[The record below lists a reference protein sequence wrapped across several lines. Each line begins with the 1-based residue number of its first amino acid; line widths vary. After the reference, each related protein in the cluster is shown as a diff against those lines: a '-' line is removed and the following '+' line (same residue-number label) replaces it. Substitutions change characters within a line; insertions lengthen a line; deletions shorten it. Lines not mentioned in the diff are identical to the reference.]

1 MKPTNAPAMAS
12 TFESPQVS
20 SKLARFMD
28 FSNNSLVSYIK
39 KSGSLD
45 VPTRDTKPA
54 IVHGPQFMASNPTMF
69 PLSVLHRRDWLLQVG
84 VSLVVSPVWAQSGRA
99 ATLPAAQSLPDELER
114 ALKNKQPLIVMV
126 SLDGCV
132 FCRQARQSH
141 LSPMARSGTTIVQVD
156 MRNHQPVLD
165 FAGKL
170 TTHDELTRRW
180 KVSITPT
187 LLFFGPGGKEVAE
200 RMEGA
205 YLPDFYGPYLEERIA
220 QGRKAL

>member
-1 MKPTNAPAMAS
+1 
-12 TFESPQVS
+12 
-20 SKLARFMD
+20 
-28 FSNNSLVSYIK
+28 
-39 KSGSLD
+39 
-45 VPTRDTKPA
+45 
-54 IVHGPQFMASNPTMF
+54 MASNPSMIF
-69 PLSVLHRRDWLLQVG
+69 LSDLRRRDWLLRVG
-84 VSLVVSPVWAQSGRA
+84 VSLVATPVWAQLGRE
-99 ATLPAAQSLPDELER
+99 ATLPAAQSLPDELAR
-114 ALKNKQPLIVMV
+114 ALQNKQPLIVMV

-141 LSPMARSGTTIVQVD
+141 LSPMARAGTAIVQVD
-156 MRNHQPVLD
+156 MRNNQPLLD
-165 FAGKL
+165 FSGQL

-205 YLPDFYGPYLEERIA
+205 YQPDFYGPYLEDRMA

>member
-1 MKPTNAPAMAS
+1 
-12 TFESPQVS
+12 
-20 SKLARFMD
+20 
-28 FSNNSLVSYIK
+28 
-39 KSGSLD
+39 
-45 VPTRDTKPA
+45 
-54 IVHGPQFMASNPTMF
+54 
-69 PLSVLHRRDWLLQVG
+69 
-84 VSLVVSPVWAQSGRA
+84 
-99 ATLPAAQSLPDELER
+99 LPDELAR

-141 LSPMARSGTTIVQVD
+141 LSPMALAGTAIVQVD
-156 MRNHQPVLD
+156 MRNNQPVLD
-165 FAGKL
+165 FSGKL

-205 YLPDFYGPYLEERIA
+205 YLPDFYGSYLEERMA

>member
-1 MKPTNAPAMAS
+1 
-12 TFESPQVS
+12 
-20 SKLARFMD
+20 MD
-28 FSNNSLVSYIK
+28 SNLTLFS
-39 KSGSLD
+39 
-45 VPTRDTKPA
+45 
-54 IVHGPQFMASNPTMF
+54 
-69 PLSVLHRRDWLLQVG
+69 LSALRRRDWLLRVG
-84 VSLVVSPVWAQSGRA
+84 VSLAATPVWAQSGRA
-99 ATLPAAQSLPDELER
+99 ATLPPAQSLPDELSR

-141 LSPMARSGTTIVQVD
+141 LLPMALSGTAIVQVD
-156 MRNHQPVLD
+156 MRNSQPVLD

-205 YLPDFYGPYLEERIA
+205 YLPDFYGPYLEERLA
-220 QGRKAL
+220 QGRKFL

>member
-1 MKPTNAPAMAS
+1 MA
-12 TFESPQVS
+12 FHS
-20 SKLARFMD
+20 SL
-28 FSNNSLVSYIK
+28 
-39 KSGSLD
+39 
-45 VPTRDTKPA
+45 
-54 IVHGPQFMASNPTMF
+54 F
-69 PLSVLHRRDWLLQVG
+69 PLLTLPRREWLLWVGASLTALPVMAQVQA
-84 VSLVVSPVWAQSGRA
+84 SRSAA
-99 ATLPAAQSLPDELER
+99 ATLPAAQSLPDELAR

-141 LSPMARSGTTIVQVD
+141 LSPMQKAGTPIVQVD
-156 MRNHQPVLD
+156 MRNNQPVLD

-170 TTHDELTRRW
+170 TTHDELTRQW

-205 YLPDFYGPYLEERIA
+205 YLPDFYGPYLEERMA
-220 QGRKAL
+220 RGRRAL